1 MIFERSEGTINMTGQ
16 TISHY
21 RVMQKLGV
29 GGMGEVYLAEDTR
42 LGRKLALKLLPA
54 QFTQDAERVKRFEQ
68 EARAASALNHPNIL
82 TIYEIGRH
90 ESAHYIATEYVEG
103 QTLRR
108 LLEAGNLSL
117 SDTLDLTIQAAS
129 ALQAAHQAGIV
140 HRDIKPENIMRRPD
154 GYVKLLDF
162 GLAKLTQHDIET
174 KELDDEAITQSLLM
188 TQPGLVMGTIAYMSP
203 EQARGQRVDQRT
215 DLFSLGVVLYE
226 MVCGKRPFSG
236 ATHSDV
242 IAALLRE
249 EPRRL
254 SQHLPNAPIELE
266 QVVTKLL
273 AKDRE
278 ARYATAQELIADLKR
293 IKARLEVAEDDV
305 STQILKR
312 SGTEQ
317 MSFETNIAPPDA
329 PDVVA
334 TSLAAAASATA
345 MSAPG
350 LMVSAASNV
359 APAPPLVRPKTFA
372 LALGAVA
379 LLVGALFASFFYRNR
394 QQTIDTIAVLPFFSN
409 DNKLA
414 PLSEGLT
421 EEVINAIS
429 ELPEVSVI
437 ARNSVAKYQ
446 AQDTDPVTVGEQL
459 NVQAVMTGEV
469 SQLGGDTVVQ
479 IELTDAKT
487 RRRIWGKSFNRKL
500 NALYELQSEIAVGLA
515 QKLNLKLSDQ
525 AKQQIAQ
532 QETKNGEAYRLY
544 LEGRYYYNQG
554 TPEAMHKADELFEK
568 AFGLDST
575 YAAAA
580 AGCAACHAYGADQE
594 PPDKVMP
601 KARAVAQVA
610 LKGDPNSADAHLTLA
625 RVALRYDWDFKEA
638 ERLIKRAIELEPKNA
653 ATHQRYAEFL
663 ALMGRHQEAAA
674 AIYQARKLDPRSLPI
689 NADIGTLSY
698 FAADYDHATEHFQ
711 QALKLDEDFADA
723 HTGLGLTYEQ
733 QKRFAEA
740 VNEFLEARK
749 LLREDATYVTGLQDA
764 FAKQGTQGFWRQELA
779 HLQDEAKERYIPA
792 TTFAALHT
800 RLGDVEA
807 AFKSLQLALKEKDG
821 GLIDLNVTPV
831 FSALRKDARFDALL
845 QQLGLKR

>member
-1 MIFERSEGTINMTGQ
+1 MTGQ

-21 RVMQKLGV
+21 RVMQRLGV
-29 GGMGEVYLAEDTR
+29 GGMGEVYLAEDMR

-54 QFTQDAERVKRFEQ
+54 QFTQDADRVKRFEQ

-90 ESAHYIATEYVEG
+90 EGAHYIATEYVEG
-103 QTLRR
+103 VTLRS
-108 LLEAGNLSL
+108 LLEDSQLSL
-117 SDTLDLTIQAAS
+117 SDALELTIQSAS

-162 GLAKLTQHDIET
+162 GLAKLTQVEAET
-174 KELDDEAITQSLLM
+174 KELDDESVTQSLLL

-226 MVCGKRPFSG
+226 MVCGKRPFNG

-249 EPRRL
+249 EPRRI
-254 SQHLPNAPIELE
+254 SQHLPNAPVELE
-266 QVVTKLL
+266 QVLTKLL

-278 ARYATAQELIADLKR
+278 ARYATAQELVADLKR
-293 IKARLEVAEDDV
+293 IKTRLEVNEDEV
-305 STQILKR
+305 STQTLKK
-312 SGTEQ
+312 SDTAA
-317 MSFETNIAPPDA
+317 MSFETNVGGPDA
-329 PDVVA
+329 FA
-334 TSLAAAASATA
+334 TSVAATAAPMTPMTVANTQAVTTVPPVVRPRTLAMALAAVVLFVG
-345 MSAPG
+345 G
-350 LMVSAASNV
+350 L
-359 APAPPLVRPKTFA
+359 F
-372 LALGAVA
+372 G
-379 LLVGALFASFFYRNR
+379 SFFYRNR
-394 QQTIDTIAVLPFFSN
+394 QQTIDTIAVLPFYSS
-409 DNKLA
+409 DNKLI

-421 EEVINAIS
+421 EEVINAIAD
-429 ELPEVSVI
+429 LPDLSVI
-437 ARNSVAKYQ
+437 ARNSVAKYK

-469 SQLGGDTVVQ
+469 SQLGAETIVQ

-500 NALYELQSEIAVGLA
+500 AALYELQSEIASGLA
-515 QKLNLKLSDQ
+515 QKLNLKLNEETQ
-525 AKQQIAQ
+525 KQIAQ
-532 QETKNGEAYRLY
+532 QETRNGEAYRLY
-544 LEGRYYYNQG
+544 LEGRAFYNQG
-554 TPEAMHKADELFEK
+554 TPEAMHQADELFEK
-568 AFGLDST
+568 AFGLDGT

-601 KARAVAQVA
+601 KARTVAQVA
-610 LKGDPNSADAHLTLA
+610 LKGDPQSADAHLTLA

-638 ERLIKRAIELEPKNA
+638 ERLIQRAIELEPKNA

-663 ALMGRHQEAAA
+663 ALMGRHKEATK

-698 FAADYDHATEHFQ
+698 FAADYAHAFEHFQ
-711 QALKLDEDFADA
+711 QALKLDNDFAEA

-733 QKRFAEA
+733 QNRFAEA
-740 VNEFLEARK
+740 VNEFLQARM
-749 LLREDATYVTGLQDA
+749 LLREAPAYVAGLQDA
-764 FAKQGTQGFWRQELA
+764 FAKQGTKGFWQQELA
-779 HLQDEAKERYIPA
+779 HLQSEAKDHYIPA

-831 FSALRKDARFDALL
+831 FTALRKDARFGALL
-845 QQLGLKR
+845 QQVGLKK